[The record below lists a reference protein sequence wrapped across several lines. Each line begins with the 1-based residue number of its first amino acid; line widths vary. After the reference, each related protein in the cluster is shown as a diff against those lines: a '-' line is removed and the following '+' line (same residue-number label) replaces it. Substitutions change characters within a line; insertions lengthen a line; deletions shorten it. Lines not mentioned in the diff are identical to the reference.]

1 MTKNSLR
8 RINSLIE
15 LQKLI
20 EFWAGKPRPEKIIS
34 LSSASC
40 GRASGALKISSALD
54 KCLRE
59 LNLTDRFE
67 LKLTGC
73 HGFCQLEPDLVIFP
87 EGYFYPSLYPE
98 QVPAIVEKTLL
109 AGEFLHEFAF
119 KDQQSG
125 KVYSRVFELPLYQKQ
140 LRWLLDAHLDLD
152 PLSLEDYFAHQGFS
166 ALRKVLTWDN
176 QEKVIDL
183 ITASGLRGRGGAGF
197 PTGLKWRL
205 ARNVESQEKYLVCNG
220 DEGDP
225 GAYMDRGLLES
236 NPFSV
241 VEGMIIGGYAIGAR
255 KGFIY
260 IRQEYPLAIERM
272 EAVLR
277 SCRQVGLLGE
287 KILGTEFS
295 FDLEIIRG
303 AGAFV
308 SGEETALIA
317 SIEGRRAFPR
327 QRPPF
332 PVVRGL
338 FGQPTVINNV
348 ETWANVPLIIRQ
360 GPEWYSQVGTTTS
373 KGTKIFS
380 LVGQVRFTGLVE
392 VPLGIS
398 IGEVV
403 QEIGGGAPAGRK
415 IKAVQTGGPSGG
427 CLPTSMF
434 NLPLDY
440 EALQAAGTIM
450 GSGGMIV
457 LDDSTCLVDLA
468 LYFLKFASG
477 ESCGKCA
484 PCRLGT
490 VQMVEILERITRG
503 EAQLSDLDR
512 LEKLGRVMQ
521 KGSLCGLGRTAA
533 NPVLSGLRYFREE
546 FETHVVRKQCPA
558 LVCRK
563 LITYAI
569 DREKCRRCYLC
580 LKNCPFG
587 AIKKEADGWPYVDE
601 ELCQSCGLCLNIC
614 PKEFDAIFKKPRYSE
629 GGEGRMVDYENNQGL
644 NRK

>member
-1 MTKNSLR
+1 MKKFISLNQLQTYVQSCLDR
-8 RINSLIE
+8 R
-15 LQKLI
+15 Q
-20 EFWAGKPRPEKIIS
+20 PERIIS
-34 LSSASC
+34 LSAASC
-40 GRASGALKISSALD
+40 GRASGALKIASAFERYLEEFKLSD
-54 KCLRE
+54 KIK
-59 LNLTDRFE
+59 

-73 HGFCQLEPDLVIFP
+73 HGFCQLEPDIIIFP
-87 EGYFYPSLYPE
+87 EGYFYASLKPE
-98 QVPAIVEKTLL
+98 QVPEILEKTVVE
-109 AGEFLHEFAF
+109 GKFLDEFALVYPG
-119 KDQQSG
+119 SG
-125 KVYSRVFELPLYQKQ
+125 KNIRRVLELPLYQKQ
-140 LRWLLDAHLDLD
+140 LRWLLDVHLDLD
-152 PLSLEDYFAHQGFS
+152 PLSLDDYFAHGGFS
-166 ALRKVLTWDN
+166 ALLKVLMDGS

-183 ITASGLRGRGGAGF
+183 VTASGLRGRGGAGF

-205 ARNVESQEKYLVCNG
+205 ARKTESQEKYLICNG

-241 VEGMIIGGYAIGAR
+241 VEGMIIGGYATGAR

-260 IRQEYPLAIERM
+260 IRQEYPLAVARM
-272 EAVLR
+272 EAAR
-277 SCRQVGLLGE
+277 QSCYQAGLLGE

-317 SIEGRRAFPR
+317 SVEGRRAFPR

-332 PVVRGL
+332 PVVSGL

-360 GPEWYSQVGTTTS
+360 GPEWFSQVGTTTS

-380 LVGQVRFTGLVE
+380 LVGQVKFTGLVE

-398 IGEVV
+398 ISEVV
-403 QEIGGGAPAGRK
+403 QEIGGGAPKGRK

-427 CLPTSMF
+427 CLPVSMF

-468 LYFLKFASG
+468 LYFLRFAAS

-490 VQMVEILERITRG
+490 AQMVDILERITRG
-503 EAQLSDLDR
+503 EGQLADLEQ
-512 LEKLGRVMQ
+512 LNKLGRVMQ

-546 FETHVVRKQCPA
+546 FERHVLEKQCPA

-587 AIKKEADGWPYVDE
+587 AIKKEPDGWPYVDE
-601 ELCQSCGLCLNIC
+601 ELCQSCGLCLNTC
-614 PKEFDAIFKKPRYSE
+614 PKEFGAVFKKPRYREVSE
-629 GGEGRMVDYENNQGL
+629 ERPMDDENNQGPG
-644 NRK
+644 RK